1 MLEAIREVEAKI
13 STIKVAFLISVNRA
27 APAESATEAVDLL
40 IKFREKHL
48 AADPDKKQAPRV
60 VGLELSGD
68 PRSGD
73 FATFRDEFKRA

>member
-1 MLEAIREVEAKI
+1 MESKI
-13 STIKVAFLISVNRA
+13 PTIKVAFLISVNRN
-27 APAESATEAVDLL
+27 APAESATEAVELL

-48 AADPDKKQAPRV
+48 AADPDKKQACKV

-73 FATFRDEFKRA
+73 FATFKDEFKRA